1 MLWGVG
7 PVGTRYMVGT
17 AHAGLPA
24 AAFIGLRY
32 GIASVLF
39 LPLLRGASGWSR
51 RDLAFGAL
59 CGVIGISGY
68 NLLSVIGART
78 VSAGMTGLLNGAE
91 PLMIVLLGA
100 IMRRRVPG
108 AWTLGAGAIGLTG
121 IVLLARGSG
130 PALGDPLGIA
140 LTLTGALL
148 WAVYCVVVPPLIA
161 ARGAISVTAVA
172 MIAGA
177 VPLLAAGAP
186 GMPVLVHAMT
196 AEQWALTVGLAIG
209 PSMISMLCWNAGTAV
224 LGAEKA
230 GWFLYLLP
238 LVSLLGGAAVLGEPI
253 TPIEIGGGGLILLS
267 VFLSQR

>member
-1 MLWGVG
+1 
-7 PVGTRYMVGT
+7 MVGT
-17 AHAGLPA
+17 SHAGLPA
-24 AAFIGLRY
+24 AAFIAVRY
-32 GIASVLF
+32 GIACVLF
-39 LPLLRGASGWSR
+39 LPLLREAGAWTR
-51 RDLAFGAL
+51 RELVFGAL
-59 CGVIGISGY
+59 CGMIGISGY

-100 IMRRRVPG
+100 IMRRRLPA
-108 AWTLGAGAIGLTG
+108 AWTLAAAAIGLAG

-148 WAVYCVVVPPLIA
+148 WAVYCVLVPPLIA
-161 ARGAISVTAVA
+161 ARGAITVTAVA
-172 MIAGA
+172 MCAGA
-177 VPLLAAGAP
+177 VPLLAAGGT
-186 GMPVLVHAMT
+186 GMPVLFHAMT
-196 AEQWALTVGLAIG
+196 GSQWVLTVMLAIG
-209 PSMISMLCWNAGTAV
+209 PSMISMLCWNAGTAA

-238 LVSLLGGAAVLGEPI
+238 LVSLVGGAAILGEPVK
-253 TPIEIGGGGLILLS
+253 PVEIAGGGLILLS